1 MTMNRD
7 EMTQKIVSKIE
18 AETGKK
24 LDYFVKAVRDAKL
37 SKHKEI
43 LNYFKDE
50 HGLSY
55 GYANTMAHSVR
66 DVIEGVKSEDTLV
79 EEQYA
84 GAKAD
89 LKPIYDAVIKAVG
102 KFGKD
107 MEIAPKKSY
116 VSLRRKKQFAIV
128 QPSTK
133 TRMDIGLIIKGKDT
147 TERLE
152 EGAKWNGMCTHRVRV
167 TEKGE
172 VDSELVGWLK
182 EAYEASG

>member
-1 MTMNRD
+1 MNRD
-7 EMTQKIVSKIE
+7 EMTQKAVATIE
-18 AETGKK
+18 EMTGIK
-24 LDYFVKAVRDAKL
+24 LDEWVKKVKTAKL
-37 SKHKEI
+37 TKHKEI
-43 LNYFKDE
+43 RDFFKDE

-55 GYANTMAHSVR
+55 GYANTLAHMVR

-84 GAKAD
+84 GAKAG
-89 LKPIYDAVIKAVG
+89 LKPIYDVVIKTVE

-107 MEIAPKKSY
+107 VEIAPKKAY

-133 TRMDIGLIIKGKDT
+133 TRMDIGLIIKGKET

-152 EGAKWNGMCTHRVRV
+152 EGSKWNGMCTHRVRV

-172 VDSELVGWLK
+172 INPELVEWLK
-182 EAYEASG
+182 EAYENAG

>member
-1 MTMNRD
+1 MTMDRD

-24 LDYFVKAVRDAKL
+24 LDFFVKAVRDAKL
-37 SKHKEI
+37 TKHKQI

-55 GYANTMAHSVR
+55 GYANTMAHAVR

-79 EEQYA
+79 EEQYV

-89 LKPIYDAVIKAVG
+89 LKPIYDAVMRAVG

-107 MEIAPKKSY
+107 VEIAPKKSY
-116 VSLRRKKQFAIV
+116 VSLRRKTQFAII

-133 TRMDIGLIIKGKDT
+133 TRMDIGLIIKGKEITD
-147 TERLE
+147 RLE
-152 EGAKWNGMCTHRVRV
+152 EGSKWNGMCTHRVRV
-167 TEKGE
+167 MEKGE
-172 VDSELVGWLK
+172 IDSELVGWLK
-182 EAYEASG
+182 EAYEAAV

>member
-1 MTMNRD
+1 MNRD

-18 AETGKK
+18 TETGKT

-37 SKHKEI
+37 TKHKEI

-55 GYANTMAHSVR
+55 GYANTLAHAVR
-66 DVIEGVKSEDTLV
+66 DVREGVKSEDTLV
-79 EEQYA
+79 KEQYT
-84 GAKAD
+84 GAKVD
-89 LKPIYDAVIKAVG
+89 LKPIYDAVIKTVE
-102 KFGKD
+102 KFGRD
-107 MEIAPKKSY
+107 VEIAPKKTY
-116 VSLRRKKQFAIV
+116 VSLRRKKMFAIV

-167 TEKGE
+167 TEK
-172 VDSELVGWLK
+172 SEIDPELIGWLK
-182 EAYEASG
+182 EAYEAAG

>member
-1 MTMNRD
+1 
-7 EMTQKIVSKIE
+7 
-18 AETGKK
+18 
-24 LDYFVKAVRDAKL
+24 
-37 SKHKEI
+37 
-43 LNYFKDE
+43 
-50 HGLSY
+50 
-55 GYANTMAHSVR
+55 
-66 DVIEGVKSEDTLV
+66 VIEGVKSEDTLV
-79 EEQYA
+79 EEQYT

-89 LKPIYDAVIKAVG
+89 LRPVYDAVIKAVE

-107 MEIAPKKSY
+107 VEIAPKKTY

-152 EGAKWNGMCTHRVRV
+152 EGSKWNGMCTHRVRV

-172 VDSELVGWLK
+172 INPELVGWLK
-182 EAYEASG
+182 EAYEAAG

>member
-1 MTMNRD
+1 MNRD
-7 EMTQKIVSKIE
+7 EMTQKIVSTIE
-18 AETGKK
+18 KDTGKT
-24 LDYFVKAVRDAKL
+24 LDYFVKVVRDAEL
-37 SKHKEI
+37 TKHRHI
-43 LNYFKDE
+43 LNLFRDE
-50 HGLSY
+50 HGLTY
-55 GYANTMAHSVR
+55 GYANTLAHAVR

-89 LKPIYDAVIKAVG
+89 LRPIYDEVMKAVK
-102 KFGKD
+102 KFGED
-107 MEIAPKKSY
+107 VEVAPKKSY

-152 EGAKWNGMCTHRVRV
+152 EGSKWNGMCTHRVRV
-167 TEKGE
+167 TKKGE
-172 VDSELVGWLK
+172 VNSELVDWLK
-182 EAYEASG
+182 EAYEAAG

>member
-1 MTMNRD
+1 MNRD

-18 AETGKK
+18 AETGKT
-24 LDYFVKAVRDAKL
+24 LAHYVKAIREAKL
-37 SKHKEI
+37 AKHKEI

-50 HGLSY
+50 YGLTY
-55 GYANTMAHSVR
+55 GYANTMAHAVR

-84 GAKAD
+84 GAKAA
-89 LKPIYDAVIKAVG
+89 LKPIYDAVIKTVR

-107 MEIAPKKSY
+107 VEIAPKKTY

-152 EGAKWNGMCTHRVRV
+152 EGSKWNGMCTHRVRV

-172 VDSELVGWLK
+172 VNSELVDWLK
-182 EAYEASG
+182 EAFEAAG

>member
-1 MTMNRD
+1 MNRD
-7 EMTQKIVSKIE
+7 EMTQKIVSTIE
-18 AETGKK
+18 KDTGIK
-24 LDYFVKAVRDAKL
+24 LEQFVKMVKDAKL
-37 SKHKEI
+37 DKHKQI
-43 LNYFKDE
+43 LNFFKDE

-55 GYANTMAHSVR
+55 GYANTMAHAVR

-84 GAKAD
+84 GDKAD
-89 LKPIYDAVIKAVG
+89 LKPIYDAVMKAVG

-107 MEIAPKKSY
+107 VEIAPKKAY
-116 VSLRRKKQFAIV
+116 VSLRRKKQFAII

-152 EGAKWNGMCTHRVRV
+152 EGSKWNGMCTHRVRV
-167 TEKGE
+167 AEKAE
-172 VDSELVGWLK
+172 INHELVEWLK
-182 EAYEASG
+182 EAYEKAG

>member
-1 MTMNRD
+1 MNRD
-7 EMTQKIVSKIE
+7 EMTQKIVSTIE
-18 AETGKK
+18 KDTGKT
-24 LDYFVKAVRDAKL
+24 LDFFVKAVKDAKL
-37 SKHKEI
+37 TKHKQI

-55 GYANTMAHSVR
+55 GYANTMAHAVR

-89 LKPIYDAVIKAVG
+89 LKPIYDTVIKAVE

-107 MEIAPKKSY
+107 VEIAPKKTY

-152 EGAKWNGMCTHRVRV
+152 AGNKWNAMCTHRVRV

-172 VDSELVGWLK
+172 VNSELVDWLK
-182 EAYEASG
+182 EAYEAAG

>member
-1 MTMNRD
+1 MNRD
-7 EMTQKIVSKIE
+7 EMTQKVVSTIE
-18 AETGKK
+18 KDTGIK
-24 LDYFVKAVRDAKL
+24 LDQFVKMVRDTKL
-37 SKHKEI
+37 TKHKQI
-43 LNYFKDE
+43 LNIFKDE

-55 GYANTMAHSVR
+55 GYANTLAHAVR

-89 LKPIYDAVIKAVG
+89 LKPIYEKIIKAVQ

-107 MEIAPKKSY
+107 VEIAPKKTY

-133 TRMDIGLIIKGKDT
+133 TRMDIGLIIKGRDA

-152 EGAKWNGMCTHRVRV
+152 VGSKWNAMCTHRVKV

-172 VDSELVGWLK
+172 VNSELVDWLQ
-182 EAYEASG
+182 EAYEAAG

>member
-1 MTMNRD
+1 MNRD

-18 AETGKK
+18 DETGKT
-24 LDYFVKAVRDAKL
+24 LDFFVKAVRDAKL

-55 GYANTMAHSVR
+55 GYANTMAHAVR
-66 DVIEGVKSEDTLV
+66 DVIEGVKSEDALV
-79 EEQYA
+79 TEQYT

-89 LKPIYDAVIKAVG
+89 LKPIYDAVMKAVA
-102 KFGKD
+102 KLGKD
-107 MEIAPKKSY
+107 VEIAPKKTY

-152 EGAKWNGMCTHRVRV
+152 EGSKWNGMCTHRVRV

-172 VDSELVGWLK
+172 IDPELVGWLK
-182 EAYEASG
+182 EAYEAAG